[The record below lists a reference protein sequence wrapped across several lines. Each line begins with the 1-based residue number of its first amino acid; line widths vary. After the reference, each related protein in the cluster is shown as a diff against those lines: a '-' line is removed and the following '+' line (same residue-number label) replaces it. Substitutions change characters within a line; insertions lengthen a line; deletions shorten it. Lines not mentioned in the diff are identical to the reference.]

1 MVTIGSVPLDTGTPK
16 ICIPLVGTTLAEV
29 MGECRLVKT
38 KRHDVME
45 WRVDYFSKAGDLAA
59 VGEALQAITCEKGQ
73 AGLLCTFRTQA
84 EGGAQEISDHD
95 YFELLRFLIQSGR
108 ADAVDIEYFR
118 PADEAAGVIQL
129 AKDRGV
135 TVVMSS
141 HDFLQT
147 PPYEEIT
154 ERLVAM
160 KRRGAD
166 VAKLACMPRSPKDV
180 LTLLAATES
189 IKSRFPEE
197 PLITMSMGKLGVVSR
212 VSGETF
218 GSAMTFGSAAKAS
231 APGQLDADT
240 LGTILDALHS

>member
-1 MVTIGSVPLDTGTPK
+1 MVTIGPVPLDKGTPK
-16 ICIPLVGTTLAEV
+16 ICIPLVGTTFAEL
-29 MGECRLVKT
+29 MGECRLIKT
-38 KRHDVME
+38 KRHDVIE
-45 WRVDYFSKAGDLAA
+45 WRVDHFSKAGDLSA
-59 VGEALQAITCEKGQ
+59 VGEALQAIACEKGQ
-73 AGLLCTFRTQA
+73 AGLLCTFRTKA

-95 YFELLRFLIQSGR
+95 YFELLRYLIQSGL
-108 ADAVDIEYFR
+108 ADAVDMEYFR
-118 PADEAAGVIQL
+118 LADEAAGVIEI
-129 AKDRGV
+129 AKDCGV

-141 HDFLQT
+141 HDFSQT
-147 PPYEEIT
+147 PPYEEII

-189 IKSRFPEE
+189 VKFQFPDE

-240 LGTILDALHS
+240 LGTILDALHN